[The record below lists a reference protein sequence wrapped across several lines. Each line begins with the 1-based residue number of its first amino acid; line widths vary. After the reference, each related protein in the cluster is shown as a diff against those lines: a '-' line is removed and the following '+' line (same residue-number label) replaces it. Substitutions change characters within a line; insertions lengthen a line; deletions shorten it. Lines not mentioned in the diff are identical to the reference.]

1 MGTDENL
8 AWTGRHLGALRP
20 EGEERMTVWRITGG
34 EGGPVPRPVPRY
46 DRVELDT
53 ALLRIASASGS
64 PWLRLT
70 GDVDV
75 SNAPDLARALRA
87 ADARSPGDV
96 HLDLSGVDFID
107 VAGLRAITKA
117 ARALD
122 DRERVL
128 VLHSVTPHLDK
139 LVRLIGWDATPGL
152 LTHCRSRQA
161 P

>member
-1 MGTDENL
+1 MRT
-8 AWTGRHLGALRP
+8 WPGRSAARAPRP

-34 EGGPVPRPVPRY
+34 EGGPVPRPAPRY
-46 DRVELDT
+46 DRLELDT

-64 PWLRLT
+64 SWLRLT

-75 SNAPDLARALRA
+75 SNAPALSRALRA
-87 ADARSPGDV
+87 AEARAPGDV
-96 HLDLSGVDFID
+96 HLDLAGVDFID

-117 ARALD
+117 ARDLD
-122 DRERVL
+122 ERECML
-128 VLHSVTPHLDK
+128 VLHSVSPHLDK

-152 LTHCRSRQA
+152 LTHCRARQS